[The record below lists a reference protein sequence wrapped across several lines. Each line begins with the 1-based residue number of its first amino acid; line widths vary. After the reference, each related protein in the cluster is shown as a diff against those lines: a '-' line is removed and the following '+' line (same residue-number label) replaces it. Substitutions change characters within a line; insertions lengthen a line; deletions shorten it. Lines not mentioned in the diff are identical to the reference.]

1 MNPNDIR
8 ATNPSII
15 NCPIAADLFG
25 GLKLVIHN
33 FVVDV
38 DGRIFSSMSVS
49 SDLSKYSLLLEAYE
63 FLRTSDFLKFV
74 VSLCC
79 GKSFRTEDE
88 ARITLD
94 SYNDVD
100 SGDKSYS
107 RINIQIGF
115 DWGEDIFNELDLDD
129 IEVAV
134 DVQDVHNSV
143 SKTRSLSGYCGKIP
157 YTNVC
162 VTRCAITEFSHLAPE
177 TPITSVFQ
185 MYCLYEERFL
195 AAVSRMMYP
204 LIPNAGKV
212 IRNEGHLPFVSMFR
226 VAVNLN
232 IVAITAF
239 YTPAYMIDQKDAYF
253 SAILGNYRN
262 FGIAIAMS
270 AKDDFS
276 IDSKS
281 ISNPYLDSN
290 NMLPVLSNLSAQFS
304 TYSTQL
310 LAYGFYEHGTYHRN
324 GFPYEMRVPVGAYFS
339 EDRLY
344 YFSDRIALEPASEMG
359 QFEPSGD
366 RAKYPVYQC
375 NCKKFKDR
383 DGNYRYSVW
392 TPTADAIF
400 QLSESHN
407 IIVKKIVMIG
417 NLHGENLLTSN
428 ADDIIHRVVDASGL
442 EFDPHCHL
450 IWASLSGTELRFA
463 LWDEYKQSIPN
474 SATEPMQTPD
484 RATGKKPGFI
494 SAIREVFRKGK
505 NIAK

>member
-1 MNPNDIR
+1 MNPNDVR
-8 ATNPSII
+8 ATNPSVVK
-15 NCPIAADLFG
+15 CPISIDLFG

-33 FVVDV
+33 FIIDSNN
-38 DGRIFSSMSVS
+38 RIFSSMSVS
-49 SDLSKYSLLLEAYE
+49 SELSKYSRLLEAYD
-63 FLRTSDFLKFV
+63 FLRTSDFLKFI
-74 VSLCC
+74 VSICC

-94 SYNDVD
+94 SYNNID
-100 SGDKSYS
+100 SIEKSYS

-115 DWGEDIFNELDLDD
+115 DWGEDIFGELDLDD

-134 DVQDVHNSV
+134 DVQDVQNSV
-143 SKTRSLSGYCGKIP
+143 TKSRSLSGYCGKIP

-162 VTRCAITEFSHLAPE
+162 MARCAITEFSYLAPE
-177 TPITSVFQ
+177 TPITSAFQ

-195 AAVSRMMYP
+195 AAVTRMMYP

-212 IRNEGHLPFVSMFR
+212 IRKEGHLPFVSLFR
-226 VAVNLN
+226 SAVNSN

-290 NMLPVLSNLSAQFS
+290 NMMPVLSNLSAQFS

-310 LAYGFYEHGTYHRN
+310 LACGFYEHGMHHRN
-324 GFPYEMRVPVGAYFS
+324 GFPYEMRFPVGVYFS

-344 YFSDRIALEPASEMG
+344 HFSDRIVLESASEMG
-359 QFEPSGD
+359 QFEVSGD
-366 RAKYPVYQC
+366 SVKYPVYQC

-400 QLSESHN
+400 QLSESYN

-417 NLHGENLLTSN
+417 NLHGESLLASN
-428 ADDIIHRVVDASGL
+428 ADDIIHRVIDASGL
-442 EFDPHCHL
+442 EFDPYCHL

-474 SATEPMQTPD
+474 TTSEPMRTPD
-484 RATGKKPGFI
+484 QATGKKPGFI

-505 NIAK
+505 NRSK

>member
-1 MNPNDIR
+1 MNPNDVR
-8 ATNPSII
+8 ATNPSVVK
-15 NCPIAADLFG
+15 CPISIDLFG

-33 FVVDV
+33 FIIDSNN
-38 DGRIFSSMSVS
+38 RIFSSMSVS
-49 SDLSKYSLLLEAYE
+49 SELSNYSRLLEAYD
-63 FLRTSDFLKFV
+63 FLRTSDFLKFI
-74 VSLCC
+74 VSICC

-94 SYNDVD
+94 SYNNID
-100 SGDKSYS
+100 SIEKSYS

-115 DWGEDIFNELDLDD
+115 DWGEDIFGELDLDD

-134 DVQDVHNSV
+134 DVQDVQNSV
-143 SKTRSLSGYCGKIP
+143 TKSRSLSGYCGKIP

-162 VTRCAITEFSHLAPE
+162 VARCAITEFSYLAPE
-177 TPITSVFQ
+177 TPITSTFQ

-195 AAVSRMMYP
+195 AAVTRMMYP

-212 IRNEGHLPFVSMFR
+212 IRKEGHLPFVSLFR
-226 VAVNLN
+226 SAVNSN

-359 QFEPSGD
+359 QFEPSED
-366 RAKYPVYQC
+366 RVKYPVYQC

-417 NLHGENLLTSN
+417 NLHGESLLTSN
-428 ADDIIHRVVDASGL
+428 ADNIIHHVIDASGL
-442 EFDPHCHL
+442 ESDSHCHL

-463 LWDEYKQSIPN
+463 LWDEYEKSIPDTGN
-474 SATEPMQTPD
+474 KPMQSPD
-484 RATGKKPGFI
+484 QPTKKKPGFI

-505 NIAK
+505 NRAK

>member
-1 MNPNDIR
+1 MNPNDVR
-8 ATNPSII
+8 ATNPSVVK
-15 NCPIAADLFG
+15 CPISIDLFG

-33 FVVDV
+33 FIIDSNN
-38 DGRIFSSMSVS
+38 RIFSSMSVS
-49 SDLSKYSLLLEAYE
+49 SELSKYSRLLEAYD
-63 FLRTSDFLKFV
+63 FLRTSDFLKFI
-74 VSLCC
+74 VSICC

-94 SYNDVD
+94 SYNNID
-100 SGDKSYS
+100 SIEKSYS

-115 DWGEDIFNELDLDD
+115 DWGEDIFGELDLDD

-134 DVQDVHNSV
+134 DVQDVQNSV
-143 SKTRSLSGYCGKIP
+143 TKSRSLSGYCGKIP

-162 VTRCAITEFSHLAPE
+162 VARCAITEFSYLAPE
-177 TPITSVFQ
+177 TPITSAFQ

-195 AAVSRMMYP
+195 AAVTRMMYP

-212 IRNEGHLPFVSMFR
+212 IRKEGHLPFVSLFR
-226 VAVNLN
+226 SAVNSN

-290 NMLPVLSNLSAQFS
+290 NMMPVLSNLSAQFS

-310 LAYGFYEHGTYHRN
+310 LACGFYEHGMHHRN
-324 GFPYEMRVPVGAYFS
+324 GFPYEMRFPVGVYFS

-344 YFSDRIALEPASEMG
+344 HFSDRIVLESASEMG
-359 QFEPSGD
+359 QFEVSGD
-366 RAKYPVYQC
+366 SVKYPVYQC

-400 QLSESHN
+400 QLSESYN

-417 NLHGENLLTSN
+417 NLHGESLLASN
-428 ADDIIHRVVDASGL
+428 AGDIIHRVIDASGL
-442 EFDPHCHL
+442 EFGPYCHL
-450 IWASLSGTELRFA
+450 IWASNYDSHFGMNISNQFLTLHPNRCGHPIKLPERSLDSFRLYERFS
-463 LWDEYKQSIPN
+463 E
-474 SATEPMQTPD
+474 
-484 RATGKKPGFI
+484 RGKTDQNDI
-494 SAIREVFRKGK
+494 
-505 NIAK
+505 